1 MAAFSTAAAVIG
13 SAALGA
19 VGANS
24 QASAAKKAANAQ
36 VAAADRATDLQRET
50 YYDQRA
56 LLAPSITAGASA
68 RARQKLMQGYSK
80 DEVRAYL
87 QSTQAA
93 VNNGGGSNGG
103 APDWTAY
110 VNGQPDL
117 AAAYNTDPGGAAAG
131 RSLDQFGQWHY
142 QNYGQNEGRNLPT
155 QQTENPNG
163 SGQFDWVDS
172 YDWQT
177 SSPSYDFRFNE
188 GQRALERSKAASG
201 DYFSGDTAMA
211 LQNYGQNAASQEFEA
226 DWRRLG
232 ELAGDGTQATGTT
245 VNVAGQFG
253 QSAANNTMA
262 AGNARA
268 TGYQQAGN
276 AWGNFWQGAAGIP
289 MYGLGQGWWG
299 GSKK

>member
-1 MAAFSTAAAVIG
+1 MPVAAAV
-13 SAALGA
+13 AT
-19 VGANS
+19 VGAAAIG
-24 QASAAKKAANAQ
+24 ASASAKAAKKAANAQ
-36 VAAADRATDLQRET
+36 VAAADRATELQREI
-50 YYDQRA
+50 YYHQGA
-56 LLAPSITAGASA
+56 LLAPSITASASA
-68 RARQKLMQGYSK
+68 RARQMLMQNYSP
-80 DEVRAYL
+80 DEVKRFL
-87 QSTQAA
+87 MSTQAA
-93 VNNGGGSNGG
+93 VNNGGGGSGG
-103 APDWTAY
+103 TPDYTAY
-110 VNGQPDL
+110 VNNNPAL

-131 RSLDQFGQWHY
+131 RSLDEFGQWHY
-142 QNYGQNEGRNLPT
+142 QNYGQNEGLSLPT
-155 QQTENPNG
+155 QQTNTTNG
-163 SGQFDWVDS
+163 EDPFAWVDD
-172 YDWQT
+172 YNWQS
-177 SSPSYDFRFNE
+177 SSPSYQWRFDE
-188 GQRALERSKAASG
+188 GQRALERSKAAGG
-201 DYFSGDTAMA
+201 DFFSGDTAMA

>member
-1 MAAFSTAAAVIG
+1 MPVAAAV
-13 SAALGA
+13 AT
-19 VGANS
+19 VGAAAIG
-24 QASAAKKAANAQ
+24 ASSASKAAKKAANAQ
-36 VAAADRATDLQRET
+36 VAAADAATNLQRET

-68 RARQKLMQGYSK
+68 RARQMLMQGYSP
-80 DEVRAYL
+80 DEVKRFL
-87 QSTQAA
+87 MSTSAA
-93 VNNGGGSNGG
+93 VNAPAAGEAQGRPGSNFAQG
-103 APDWTAY
+103 Y
-110 VNGQPDL
+110 LNGE
-117 AAAYNTDPGGAAAG
+117 
-131 RSLDQFGQWHY
+131 GQWE
-142 QNYGQNEGRNLPT
+142 QGTGTP
-155 QQTENPNG
+155 G
-163 SGQFDWVDS
+163 SAQPGEDFSWVDS
-172 YDWQT
+172 YDWAPQ
-177 SSPSYDFRFNE
+177 SPSYQWRFDQ
-188 GQRALERSKAASG
+188 GQKAVERSKAAGG
-201 DYFSGDTAMA
+201 DFFSGDTAMA